1 MLKKKHER
9 QGNVVQAALAA
20 EKSSW
25 SSGVVDLVV
34 TVGLGGAPMSRQAS
48 GVSPFGVGVRF
59 SSWQHRDGG
68 RRGSGPWGC
77 RGKICKVQKNQ

>member
-1 MLKKKHER
+1 MWKKKHER

-34 TVGLGGAPMSRQAS
+34 TVGLGGSSMSRQAS
-48 GVSPFGVGVRF
+48 
-59 SSWQHRDGG
+59 
-68 RRGSGPWGC
+68 
-77 RGKICKVQKNQ
+77 